1 MFSNT
6 IEEAPARR
14 AHQHFSF
21 PLLSFQSFIFPVLSY
36 RTFHGGGKETKKKK
50 KAIPLLREMCLRELS
65 LCYDL

>member
-50 KAIPLLREMCLRELS
+50 SHS
-65 LCYDL
+65 LAEGNVPERA